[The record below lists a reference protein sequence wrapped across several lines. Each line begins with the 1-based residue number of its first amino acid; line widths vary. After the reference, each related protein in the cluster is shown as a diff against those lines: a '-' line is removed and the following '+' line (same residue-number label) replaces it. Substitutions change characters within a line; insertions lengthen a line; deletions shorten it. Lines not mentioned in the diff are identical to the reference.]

1 MFNFKI
7 LIVRDKQFLIKEFEV
22 HNTDENTVKII
33 IESYIKINFNDDCE
47 GFYFFT
53 V

>member
-7 LIVRDKQFLIKEFEV
+7 LIVRDKQFILKEFEI
-22 HNTDENTVKII
+22 HNTDENTANDIV
-33 IESYIKINFNDDCE
+33 ESYINNNFNDDCQA
-47 GFYFFT
+47 FVFFT